1 MSDAD
6 RRAAARANAAGPRTV
21 AALHGALKAR
31 LESVAAGFSL
41 ETKVEGAPRAP
52 TVIDGWLP
60 PKTGDD
66 VDSSRFPFLLVRPR
80 SGVDTQ
86 QAGDESATA
95 SVQIIIGT
103 YSDEVD
109 GWLDVMMLIDA
120 IRVDLGAEPA
130 IQGTAFEHVG
140 PLSWELQ
147 EQQPRPQWFGSVT
160 TQWNLPRPRRVE
172 ARNPT
177 EA

>member
-6 RRAAARANAAGPRTV
+6 RRAAAQSNAVGPRTV

-31 LESVAAGFSL
+31 LTAVVSGFSL
-41 ETKVEGAPRAP
+41 KTKTAYRSPS
-52 TVIDGWLP
+52 VIDGWLP
-60 PKTGDD
+60 PKTAED
-66 VDSSRFPFLLVRPR
+66 VDVDRFPFLLVRPR
-80 SGVDTQ
+80 SGADSPQ
-86 QAGDESATA
+86 GGDENATA
-95 SVQIIIGT
+95 AFQIIIGT

-109 GWLDVMMLIDA
+109 GWLDVMLLIDA
-120 IRVDLGAEPA
+120 IRDDLGAEPA
-130 IQGTAFEHVG
+130 IQGSAFEQIG
-140 PLSWELQ
+140 PLTWELQ

-172 ARNPT
+172 ARNPQ